1 MKKAIDWL
9 ESSKYWE
16 RMKRKKCKKIIWC
29 VVLAFSGMPCVFAG
43 GQCNYGT
50 YTWNTLTRSAVDY
63 QRIEKP
69 YIELGEHEIDAATG
83 CSVCEQDQ
91 VEIQLNGLEPF
102 KICRVFADQVQET
115 LNDLMASG
123 QPLEKIVGYRV
134 GMTRGDVDGQ
144 GNRTRFSNHS
154 FGIAIDINPEQNGL
168 YDRCIEYSA
177 QCRLIKGGP
186 WLPDTDKRS
195 LTADSPVVKA
205 LAEIGL
211 RWGGQIDGKQK
222 DFMHFSPTGY

>member
-1 MKKAIDWL
+1 M
-9 ESSKYWE
+9 
-16 RMKRKKCKKIIWC
+16 
-29 VVLAFSGMPCVFAG
+29 FAG
-43 GQCNYGT
+43 LLGYAWLGFDVSAAQNYCNYTT
-50 YTWNTLTRSAVDY
+50 YTWNVYSRSAVDH
-63 QRIEKP
+63 RHIEKP
-69 YIELGEHEIDAATG
+69 YAELQAFEIDAATG

-102 KICRVFADQVQET
+102 KICRVLADQVQET
-115 LNDLMASG
+115 LHDLMASA

-134 GMTRGDVDGQ
+134 GMTRGDADGQ

-154 FGIAIDINPEQNGL
+154 FGIAIDINPGQNGL

-177 QCRLIKGGP
+177 QCRLIKGGS

-195 LTADSPVVKA
+195 LTADSPVVKT